1 MNRGRW
7 LIEQLPVAMLDDD
20 FLVRFLGI
28 FQELAD
34 TFMVQADNME
44 HLLDVAVTPEPMVRF
59 MGAWLGARTI
69 DPSLDHQTQR
79 RIVREQGRMLPWRG
93 TVRGLRLLLE
103 LVTGG
108 PAVVVDSG
116 GVYPE
121 GEAPENPGHVHIEVL
136 DNGWANDDDLVALIL
151 ADLPAAVSFELFI
164 GDRKL
169 WPKERHAMAGG
180 AATTEAVE

>member
-44 HLLDVAVTPEPMVRF
+44 HLLDLAVTPEPMVRF

-69 DPSLDHQTQR
+69 DPSLDPDVQR
-79 RIVREQGRMLPWRG
+79 RVVREHGQMLPWRG
-93 TVRGLRLLLE
+93 TVRGVRQLLE
-103 LVTGG
+103 MITGG
-108 PAVVVDSG
+108 PVVVVDSG

-121 GEAPENPGHVHIEVL
+121 GEAPVNRGHVHIEVL
-136 DNGWANDDDLVALIL
+136 SRGWATEDDLVALIQS
-151 ADLPAAVSFELFI
+151 DLPASVSFELFV
-164 GDRKL
+164 GDQRL
-169 WPKERHAMAGG
+169 WPKEHAMAAG
-180 AATTEAVE
+180 APTTEAAE

>member
-7 LIEQLPVAMLDDD
+7 LIDQLPVAMLDDE

-28 FQELAD
+28 FQDVAD

-44 HLLDVAVTPEPMVRF
+44 HLVDVAVTPEPMVRF

-69 DPSLDHQTQR
+69 DPSLDHLTQR

-93 TVRGLRLLLE
+93 TVRGLRQLLE
-103 LVTGG
+103 MITGG
-108 PAVVVDSG
+108 PVVVVDSG
-116 GVYPE
+116 GVYAE
-121 GEAPENPGHVHIEVL
+121 GDAPDNPGHVHIEVL
-136 DNGWANDDDLVALIL
+136 SNGWATDDDLVALIQ
-151 ADLPAAVSFELFI
+151 ADLPAAVGFELFV

-169 WPKERHAMAGG
+169 WPKEPAMAAG
-180 AATTEAVE
+180 APTTEAAE

>member
-7 LIEQLPVAMLDDD
+7 LIDQLPVAMLDDD

-28 FQELAD
+28 FQDLAD
-34 TFMVQADNME
+34 TFMVQADAME

-69 DPSLDHQTQR
+69 DPSLDPQTQR

-93 TVRGLRLLLE
+93 TARGLRQLLE
-103 LVTGG
+103 VITGG
-108 PAVVVDSG
+108 PVVVVDSG

-121 GEAPENPGHVHIEVL
+121 GEAPQNVGGIHVEVL
-136 DNGWANDDDLVALIL
+136 SLGWATEDDLVALIQ
-151 ADLPAAVSFELFI
+151 ADLPAAVSFELFV

-169 WPKERHAMAGG
+169 WPREPAMAAGSP
-180 AATTEAVE
+180 TTEAAE